1 MVAQVSPWLHRSAHG
16 CTGQPMVAQVSPWLH
31 RSAHG
36 CTGQPM
42 VAQVSPWLHRS
53 AHGCTGQPM
62 VAQVSPWL
70 HRSAHGCTGQPMV
83 AQASPWLHRP
93 AHGCTGQPMVAQASP
108 WLDSEQEHL
117 MDMNILNSITPVPT
131 KAYNGPS
138 HEFLLVVV
146 LGSCTWP
153 WWQDHVNC
161 SMRML
166 VISQSAY
173 IIICIHSSALWTVP
187 CPAAPHSGGTCLA
200 DSPTAHHALMDMQN
214 LNPAATS
221 GCSFPHLWQWSG
233 KEVSTLQSSC
243 A

>member
-62 VAQVSPWL
+62 VPQVSPWL

-83 AQASPWLHRP
+83 AQASPWL
-93 AHGCTGQPMVAQASP
+93 
-108 WLDSEQEHL
+108 DSEQEHL
-117 MDMNILNSITPVPT
+117 MDKNILNSITPVPT

-138 HEFLLVVV
+138 HEFLLMVV

-153 WWQDHVNC
+153 WWQESCELFHAHVSHIPKCIYN
-161 SMRML
+161 
-166 VISQSAY
+166 Y
-173 IIICIHSSALWTVP
+173 IHTQFSPVNSALP
-187 CPAAPHSGGTCLA
+187 CN
-200 DSPTAHHALMDMQN
+200 SPLRRYLPRRFTH
-214 LNPAATS
+214 
-221 GCSFPHLWQWSG
+221 C
-233 KEVSTLQSSC
+233 SSC
-243 A
+243 TYGHAKPQSCCK